1 MRFIPSATPIFRP
14 QGVNCEFTR
23 QMSYK
28 KWLQSVTKIFQPAV
42 PKNVQYVQ
50 CPLTTNYGGVK
61 WTDTKSAVNSERQ
74 LPIESLPGLKPRHF
88 GWLYLAI

>member
-1 MRFIPSATPIFRP
+1 
-14 QGVNCEFTR
+14 
-23 QMSYK
+23 MSYK
-28 KWLQSVTKIFQPAV
+28 MWLQGVIKIFQQAV
-42 PKNVQYVQ
+42 PRNVRYVQ
-50 CPLTTNYGGVK
+50 CLWTTNYGGVK